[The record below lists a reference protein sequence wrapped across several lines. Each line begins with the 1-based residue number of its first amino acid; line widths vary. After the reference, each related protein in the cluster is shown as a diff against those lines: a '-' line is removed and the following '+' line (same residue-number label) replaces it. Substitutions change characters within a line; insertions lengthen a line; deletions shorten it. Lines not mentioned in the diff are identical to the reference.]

1 MVKVLFD
8 HQKFS
13 EQRYGGITR
22 YFAALVDA
30 LKADADFDYRI
41 SALYS
46 NNYYIR
52 NEHLPLDNFIG
63 RWLLKDNFKR
73 RYKWNKQYSKRVIA
87 GADYDVF
94 HPTYFHPYFLKRV
107 KKPYIITMHDMIYE
121 ALPEYFTTTEQL
133 PREKQ
138 RTTERA
144 DAVIAISEST
154 RKDLIRLLNI
164 PAEKITMIHHGLDLQ
179 TPLQFEPVPG
189 LPENY
194 ILFVGERGNYKNFF
208 RFANACAQ
216 LLQEYPDLHIVLA
229 GGGPPQV
236 MDTMAIQRLH
246 LTDRCHQYNVTDAQL
261 NHLYKNAQ
269 VFVFPS
275 LYEGFGYPLLEAFK
289 AGAPVAAS
297 NTSCFPEIGGDAVQ
311 YFNPNET
318 QEIYQSIKSVLDDS
332 TLRTGLINRGTE
344 RLKLFPVEK
353 QTAQTLELYRK
364 VAGK

>member
-22 YFAALVDA
+22 YFAALIDA
-30 LKADADFDYRI
+30 LKTDPEFDYRVG
-41 SALYS
+41 ALYS

-52 NEHLPLDNFIG
+52 NEHLPLNNFVG
-63 RWLLKDNFKR
+63 RWLLDGDAR
-73 RYKWNKQYSKRVIA
+73 RQYKWNKQYSKRAI
-87 GADYDVF
+87 GGSDYDVF

-107 KKPYIITMHDMIYE
+107 KKPYVITMHDMIYE
-121 ALPEYFTTTEQL
+121 ALPEYFTNTDIT
-133 PREKQ
+133 PRHKQ
-138 RTTERA
+138 QTTERA

-154 RKDLIRLLNI
+154 RRDLMQLLNI

-208 RFANACAQ
+208 RFAEACAQ
-216 LLQEYPDLHIVLA
+216 LLREYPDLHVVLA
-229 GGGPPQV
+229 GGGQPQV
-236 MDTMAIQRLH
+236 ADALAIQRLH
-246 LTDRCHQYNVTDAQL
+246 LNNRCHQYNVTDAQL
-261 NHLYKNAQ
+261 NYLYQHAQ

-311 YFNPNET
+311 YFNPYET
-318 QEIYQSIKSVLDDS
+318 AEIYQAIKAVLDDS
-332 TLRTGLINRGTE
+332 TLRTGLINKGGE

-353 QTAQTLELYRK
+353 QKAKTLELYRK